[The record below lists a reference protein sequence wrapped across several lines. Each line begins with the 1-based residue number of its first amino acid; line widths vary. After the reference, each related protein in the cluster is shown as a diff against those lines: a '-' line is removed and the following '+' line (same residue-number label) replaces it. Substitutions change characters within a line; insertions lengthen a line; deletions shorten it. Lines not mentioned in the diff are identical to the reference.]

1 MYFSCPIFFW
11 TVFEYQ
17 AIANALYGL
26 RGFTLKNDE
35 SSAVTHS
42 SIDPSLYDTGDK
54 HDHGG
59 NDSNSYDNDDEEYM
73 EDNKYHKVDTSEVII
88 EVYKMSNIIII
99 IIIII

>member
-1 MYFSCPIFFW
+1 MYFSSSIFFW
-11 TVFEYQ
+11 IVFEYQ

-59 NDSNSYDNDDEEYM
+59 NDCDSNDNVDEEYM
-73 EDNKYHKVDTSEVII
+73 EDNKYHKVDTSAVIV
-88 EVYKMSNIIII
+88 EVYKMSNITIII
-99 IIIII
+99 